1 MVLIIVGDNVGLSG
15 VVGLGNHRHG
25 ELLIEGLS
33 EVDVKNLRHVLSV
46 VGEKLSDEEWREL
59 QKELPVENGK
69 VLHHSGDTEIAY
81 LIIRR
86 KTLN

>member
-1 MVLIIVGDNVGLSG
+1 MHCPTFPCNGAARKI
-15 VVGLGNHRHG
+15 
-25 ELLIEGLS
+25 LS